1 MQTPAGGG
9 GEKTQK
15 KYKKSKIQKN
25 YKNKNCFVFGKI
37 TGPGFLLQRQE
48 NIKNV
53 YMNQKMNE
61 R

>member
-1 MQTPAGGG
+1 MKKQ
-9 GEKTQK
+9 QK
-15 KYKKSKIQKN
+15 NTKSKRQKN

-53 YMNQKMNE
+53 YMNQRMNE
-61 R
+61 

>member
-1 MQTPAGGG
+1 MKKQ
-9 GEKTQK
+9 QK
-15 KYKKSKIQKN
+15 KIQKVKDKKN

-61 R
+61 